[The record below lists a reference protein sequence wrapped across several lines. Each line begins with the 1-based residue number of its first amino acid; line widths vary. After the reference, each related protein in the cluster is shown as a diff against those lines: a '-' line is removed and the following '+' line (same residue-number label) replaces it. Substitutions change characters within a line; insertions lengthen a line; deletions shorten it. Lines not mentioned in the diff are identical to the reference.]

1 MGDDHRLDWN
11 RWFSLQF
18 QFRLLD
24 FQWIFYQKTICSS
37 QECGWS
43 ERVKWLSSPPPILI
57 LFLRPQQ
64 AFLTAFLWEYQ
75 KVFFFLSWHT
85 RTKKHLKVT
94 KSALDLFW
102 PWEYILKNSG
112 FSDLILRILMKIMN
126 NIHISSFLFSWLVR
140 VIEKPQNEQNLTRS
154 STQTWFCVSFF
165 HPHLLDLFFCM
176 QNFLPPSFFFRVL
189 SLPSMP
195 ISFVLWD
202 GNPLRHF

>member
-85 RTKKHLKVT
+85 RAKKHLKVT

-102 PWEYILKNSG
+102 PWEYILENSG
-112 FSDLILRILMKIMN
+112 FSDLNLKNLKTNKISRGQALKLDFASRFFILTFWT
-126 NIHISSFLFSWLVR
+126 SV
-140 VIEKPQNEQNLTRS
+140 
-154 STQTWFCVSFF
+154 
-165 HPHLLDLFFCM
+165 LFFCM